1 MKYTHVIW
9 DWNGT
14 LLNDLGASLASVND
28 MLAERGKPPIDVDFY
43 KECIC
48 TPIKG
53 FYEKT
58 FDMEKEDY
66 SVIIKQYNEGYLY
79 HLKDCGL
86 TLGAHE
92 ALEHFKSCG
101 AKQIIVSS
109 SNNDQL
115 LCNAEKYGVMDYF
128 DAILGA
134 GDYFAGSKIERAR
147 NYLEQSG
154 EQKGKVLVIGDLIH
168 DAEMAAEL
176 FADCMLLTSG
186 HEHPSRLQSVG
197 VPLVDDLFA
206 VIDFAKSSH
215 QKDTFSG

>member
-1 MKYTHVIW
+1 MKYTHIIW

-14 LLNDLGASLASVND
+14 LLNDIGASLASVND
-28 MLAERGKPPIDVDFY
+28 MLELRGKPPIDTAFY

-58 FDMEKEDY
+58 FDMENEDY
-66 SVIIKQYNEGYLY
+66 SVIIKQYNNGYLH

-86 TLGAHE
+86 TSGALE
-92 ALEHFKSCG
+92 ALAYFKEQG

-115 LCNAEKYGVMDYF
+115 LCNAEKYGVNGFF

-147 NYLEQSG
+147 NYLE
-154 EQKGKVLVIGDLIH
+154 ENRVQKGKVLVIGDLIH
-168 DAEMAAEL
+168 DAELAAEL
-176 FADCMLLTSG
+176 SADCFLLTSG
-186 HEHPSRLQSVG
+186 HEHPSRLEKAN
-197 VPLVDDLFA
+197 VPLIDDLFELIA
-206 VIDFAKSSH
+206 IL
-215 QKDTFSG
+215 